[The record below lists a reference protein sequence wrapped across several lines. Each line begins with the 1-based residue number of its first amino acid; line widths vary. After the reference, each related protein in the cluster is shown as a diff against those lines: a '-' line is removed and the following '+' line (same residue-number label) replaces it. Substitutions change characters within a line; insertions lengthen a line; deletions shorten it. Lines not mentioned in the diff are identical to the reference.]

1 MQVRHYMTA
10 AAAVTHPDEPVVA
23 AARLMR
29 QRSIGAL
36 PVCEDD
42 GTLAGMLTDRDIVV
56 RCISAGDD
64 PQTATVRGIMSRDPV
79 TIEADA
85 DVRTAMTAMRAAQ
98 VRRLP
103 VTEGGKLAGVLS
115 IDDIARSGKWD
126 MECAQR
132 CAASQR
138 MSAGGEA
145 AHRASDAHPG
155 LLLEEKALIGC
166 GCVPAPPPAR
176 MRRFSPSL
184 RPRRHSAAGL
194 FAHLP
199 HCTAHKLR
207 TNAKTRRRK
216 HSNLHNLENH
226 SQKVLYKCGQPCY
239 LNISNNSCY

>member
-1 MQVRHYMTA
+1 MKKFFSLVLALAMALSMASFASAEETTTIHIGVIGPMTG

-29 QRSIGAL
+29 QRGIGAL

-56 RCISAGDD
+56 RCVSAGDD

-126 MECAQR
+126 MECAQ
-132 CAASQR
+132 
-138 MSAGGEA
+138 
-145 AHRASDAHPG
+145 
-155 LLLEEKALIGC
+155 ALC
-166 GCVPAPPPAR
+166 GITANVC
-176 MRRFSPSL
+176 RR
-184 RPRRHSAAGL
+184 
-194 FAHLP
+194 
-199 HCTAHKLR
+199 
-207 TNAKTRRRK
+207 
-216 HSNLHNLENH
+216 
-226 SQKVLYKCGQPCY
+226 
-239 LNISNNSCY
+239 

>member
-56 RCISAGDD
+56 RCVSAGDD

-98 VRRLP
+98 VSSRSTTSPAPASGTWSARR
-103 VTEGGKLAGVLS
+103 
-115 IDDIARSGKWD
+115 
-126 MECAQR
+126 R
-132 CAASQR
+132 CAASR
-138 MSAGGEA
+138 ETSAAGEA

-155 LLLEEKALIGC
+155 LLLEEKALIGIGC
-166 GCVPAPPPAR
+166 GCVPAPPPCAYAQVFFLPAAQTPR
-176 MRRFSPSL
+176 GRLFSRISVH
-184 RPRRHSAAGL
+184 RAQI
-194 FAHLP
+194 
-199 HCTAHKLR
+199 AHKR
-207 TNAKTRRRK
+207 QSTAQKTQQ
-216 HSNLHNLENH
+216 SAQ
-226 SQKVLYKCGQPCY
+226 S
-239 LNISNNSCY
+239 